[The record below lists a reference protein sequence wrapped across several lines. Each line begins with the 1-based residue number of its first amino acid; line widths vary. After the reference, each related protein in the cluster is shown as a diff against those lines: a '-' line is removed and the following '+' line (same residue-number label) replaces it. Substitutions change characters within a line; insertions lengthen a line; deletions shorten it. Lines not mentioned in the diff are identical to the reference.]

1 MFQTSIPPHP
11 IHILPHYPRYTCK
24 PIKPKVLII
33 SNWRCCSQ
41 RMWHY
46 HTIHPCTTGGTLILK
61 CRLSH
66 PFYTILPIT
75 QLLCSWAIGCKTT
88 PGKSIHVA
96 RVGYSTLHPDSIQ
109 HPLEVWPG
117 MARYGVSNT
126 GCILPSC
133 AASTEARQGRF
144 HWKSLIWT
152 VVLTRSWQIQHLA
165 IDTFLV
171 LQLGEEETGVTFR
184 ICKVA

>member
-11 IHILPHYPRYTCK
+11 IHIYPHYPRYIC
-24 PIKPKVLII
+24 KPKVLII

-88 PGKSIHVA
+88 PSKSIHVA

-117 MARYGVSNT
+117 MVSPT
-126 GCILPSC
+126 QVVSCHLVLPALRLAKDVFIESHC
-133 AASTEARQGRF
+133 C
-144 HWKSLIWT
+144 LIWT

-165 IDTFLV
+165 IDTFIV
-171 LQLGEEETGVTFR
+171 LQLWEEETGVIFR